1 MFNFALVGCGGM
13 ANWHAQQLQKLSA
26 DVKVVAVVDTV
37 PGCARTFKDKYFN
50 DAVEYEAYDKLL
62 EKPPAKLDAVVLVTP
77 HTLHYPQ
84 AKAALERGINVMVE
98 KPMVTSSQHAYDLWQ
113 TVKPHV
119 RAIQHTDGVL
129 ILDDSI
135 AEKPYS
141 DENDIICWHYD
152 HTQGRSVKGINFLT
166 ALYHAQGVSL
176 PVGVTLIAK
185 TDHYVDKKDGK
196 TKRRS
201 PKGKNEYFREMV
213 QQACTNLLPFRYVLN
228 DIWFASAENM
238 MFIKHTA
245 KKEFVM
251 PLKANRKV
259 ALSAVDKQHGR
270 YVAVE
275 TLVLEPHTVQEI
287 YLEGV
292 DFPLLLAKQIFA
304 NEDGSS
310 GVVYLVSSDA
320 TLTYDG
326 LTTLYRKRWNVEPYH
341 KSLKQNASLERSP
354 THTVTTQTNHFFG
367 ALCGY
372 IKLELLKQQTKLTHF
387 ALKSKLYTQAVRVAF
402 DALRQMNPERL
413 AA

>member
-1 MFNFALVGCGGM
+1 MTDNEL
-13 ANWHAQQLQKLSA
+13 LDLYSDYLISA
-26 DVKVVAVVDTV
+26 FGQTTAT
-37 PGCARTFKDKYFN
+37 GLAT
-50 DAVEYEAYDKLL
+50 LL
-62 EKPPAKLDAVVLVTP
+62 DGQVSHDRVQRFLAGTK
-77 HTLHYPQ
+77 
-84 AKAALERGINVMVE
+84 R
-98 KPMVTSSQHAYDLWQ
+98 TSSDLWQ

-119 RAIQHTDGVL
+119 RAIQQDDGVL

-135 AEKPYS
+135 AEKPYT

-152 HTQGRSVKGINFLT
+152 HTQGRSVKGINFLS

-185 TDHYVDKKDGK
+185 TEHYLDKKTGK
-196 TKRRS
+196 PKRRS
-201 PKGKNEYFREMV
+201 PKGKNEYFRAMV
-213 QQACTNLLPFRYVLN
+213 QQACTNLIPFGYVLN

-238 MFIKHTA
+238 MFIKHTV

-259 ALSAVDKQHGR
+259 ALSADDKQQGR

-292 DFPLLLAKQIFA
+292 DFALLLAKQVFA
-304 NEDGSS
+304 NEDGST
-310 GVVYLVSSDA
+310 GVVYLVTSDT

-326 LTTLYRKRWNVEPYH
+326 LTTLYRNRWNVEPYH

-354 THTVTTQTNHFFG
+354 TQTVTTQTNHFFG
-367 ALCGY
+367 AVCGY